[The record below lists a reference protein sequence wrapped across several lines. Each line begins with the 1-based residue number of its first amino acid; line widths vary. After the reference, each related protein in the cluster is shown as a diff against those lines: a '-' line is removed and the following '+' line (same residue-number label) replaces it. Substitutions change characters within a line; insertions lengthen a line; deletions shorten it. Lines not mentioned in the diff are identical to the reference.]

1 MVVNFRARGIS
12 RGALKLARTPTL
24 IKRKK
29 PKSKLNFS
37 IFNPFF
43 SLLDPHT
50 HLIKEQNQKKI

>member
-1 MVVNFRARGIS
+1 MCAQAGPDTHVNQ
-12 RGALKLARTPTL
+12 KE
-24 IKRKK
+24 KK